1 MQLFT
6 QRVTMKRDRQI
17 FSYVVDHDY
26 GFAPNPDNEL
36 CSLARCKFGSPEK
49 ANLVEKARVD
59 DWIIGTVGRNN
70 AKSGSNILVGGLL
83 YAMKVTEKIALE
95 EFVRRYP
102 NRRDAQFQG
111 GCDQETLA
119 GRFALLSDVYF
130 YFGNKAISLD
140 ILPQYATHP
149 IAKKGPGYRRDFDEA
164 YVRQLETWLL
174 AHYRVG
180 KIGEP
185 CLSSITQTGG
195 CSS

>member
-1 MQLFT
+1 MV
-6 QRVTMKRDRQI
+6 RSKQI

-26 GFAPNPDNEL
+26 GFAPNPEDGL
-36 CSLARCKFGSPEK
+36 CSLARCKYGSPEK
-49 ANLVEKARVD
+49 ANLVEKAKVG
-59 DWIIGTVGRNN
+59 DWVIGTVGKKN
-70 AKSGSNILVGGLL
+70 ANGNIIVGGLL
-83 YAMKVTEKIALE
+83 YAMKVTEKITLD

-119 GRFALLSDVYF
+119 GRFALLSDTYF

-140 ILPQYATHP
+140 DLPQYAAHP

-164 YVRQLETWLL
+164 YVQLLEAWLL

-185 CLSSITQTGG
+185 CLVSTTPTVG
-195 CSS
+195 CSSC